1 MGNLSI
7 KKKEEALIKAG
18 RTVDDKG
25 KVDVT
30 RLDDQTIKRCRDITK
45 GITDSDSL
53 KKFGSDIVSTGSDCV
68 STLLEL
74 NKLDKAGEAGRYVK
88 ELISTIRKNE
98 LKDPST
104 MKGWRKFVAMI
115 PVFGTPAVLSA
126 DKIMARYESSKDDV
140 NKIIAK
146 VKEMEVDLDSDMN
159 SLVLMEQRAEELC
172 EYYGV
177 HVVALAVLYND
188 ETEKLQKMLK
198 EFEQDPSSHS
208 QSELDKQ
215 REFVEKIDRHSFDL
229 FMAGQKTHNLDL
241 PQIRMMR
248 QNNERLRENNEEI
261 YRTIIPNWETS
272 IAIAIMNQKQR
283 AVLETQKAIKDVNN
297 ELTLNNAKM
306 MKETTSK
313 ILVEGSRSIIDVET
327 YKKAMND
334 VFTALSDTTEKLAHI
349 KEQRDNDRAEIVKA
363 NKEMSAK
370 MLELSKRSE
379 NLLLSNTEF
388 VPDALK

>member
-1 MGNLSI
+1 
-7 KKKEEALIKAG
+7 
-18 RTVDDKG
+18 
-25 KVDVT
+25 
-30 RLDDQTIKRCRDITK
+30 
-45 GITDSDSL
+45 
-53 KKFGSDIVSTGSDCV
+53 
-68 STLLEL
+68 
-74 NKLDKAGEAGRYVK
+74 
-88 ELISTIRKNE
+88 
-98 LKDPST
+98 

-283 AVLETQKAIKDVNN
+283 AVLETQKAIK
-297 ELTLNNAKM
+297 
-306 MKETTSK
+306 
-313 ILVEGSRSIIDVET
+313 
-327 YKKAMND
+327 KAMND

>member
-1 MGNLSI
+1 MGNLI
-7 KKKEEALIKAG
+7 KKREEALIKAG
-18 RTVDDKG
+18 RTVDNKG
-25 KVDVT
+25 KIDVT
-30 RLDDQTIKRCRDITK
+30 KLDDQTIKRCRDITK

-53 KKFGSDIVSTGSDCV
+53 KKFGSDIVSTSRDCIG
-68 STLLEL
+68 TLLEL
-74 NKLDKAGEAGRYVK
+74 NKLDKAGEAGKYVK
-88 ELISTIRKNE
+88 ELIGTIRKNE

-115 PVFGTPAVLSA
+115 PVLGTPAVLSA
-126 DKIMARYESSKDDV
+126 DKIMARYESSKNDV
-140 NKIIAK
+140 NKIISK

-177 HVVALAVLYND
+177 HIVALSVLYND
-188 ETEKLQKMLK
+188 ETKKLQKMLK
-198 EFEQDPSSHS
+198 EYEQDPSSHS
-208 QSELDKQ
+208 QAELDKQ

-272 IAIAIMNQKQR
+272 IAIAIMNQKQK
-283 AVLETQKAIKDVNN
+283 ATLDTQKMIKDVNN

-363 NKEMSAK
+363 NKEISAK

-379 NLLLSNTEF
+379 NLLLGSTEF

>member
-1 MGNLSI
+1 
-7 KKKEEALIKAG
+7 
-18 RTVDDKG
+18 
-25 KVDVT
+25 
-30 RLDDQTIKRCRDITK
+30 
-45 GITDSDSL
+45 
-53 KKFGSDIVSTGSDCV
+53 
-68 STLLEL
+68 
-74 NKLDKAGEAGRYVK
+74 
-88 ELISTIRKNE
+88 
-98 LKDPST
+98 
-104 MKGWRKFVAMI
+104 
-115 PVFGTPAVLSA
+115 
-126 DKIMARYESSKDDV
+126 
-140 NKIIAK
+140 
-146 VKEMEVDLDSDMN
+146 
-159 SLVLMEQRAEELC
+159 
-172 EYYGV
+172 
-177 HVVALAVLYND
+177 
-188 ETEKLQKMLK
+188 
-198 EFEQDPSSHS
+198 
-208 QSELDKQ
+208 
-215 REFVEKIDRHSFDL
+215 
-229 FMAGQKTHNLDL
+229 MAGQKTHNLDL

-283 AVLETQKAIKDVNN
+283 AVLDTQKMIKDVNN

-379 NLLLSNTEF
+379 NLLLSGSEF

>member
-1 MGNLSI
+1 
-7 KKKEEALIKAG
+7 
-18 RTVDDKG
+18 
-25 KVDVT
+25 
-30 RLDDQTIKRCRDITK
+30 
-45 GITDSDSL
+45 
-53 KKFGSDIVSTGSDCV
+53 
-68 STLLEL
+68 
-74 NKLDKAGEAGRYVK
+74 
-88 ELISTIRKNE
+88 
-98 LKDPST
+98 
-104 MKGWRKFVAMI
+104 
-115 PVFGTPAVLSA
+115 
-126 DKIMARYESSKDDV
+126 
-140 NKIIAK
+140 
-146 VKEMEVDLDSDMN
+146 
-159 SLVLMEQRAEELC
+159 
-172 EYYGV
+172 
-177 HVVALAVLYND
+177 
-188 ETEKLQKMLK
+188 
-198 EFEQDPSSHS
+198 
-208 QSELDKQ
+208 
-215 REFVEKIDRHSFDL
+215 
-229 FMAGQKTHNLDL
+229 MAGQKTHNLDL

-388 VPDALK
+388 VPDVLK

>member
-1 MGNLSI
+1 
-7 KKKEEALIKAG
+7 
-18 RTVDDKG
+18 
-25 KVDVT
+25 
-30 RLDDQTIKRCRDITK
+30 
-45 GITDSDSL
+45 
-53 KKFGSDIVSTGSDCV
+53 
-68 STLLEL
+68 
-74 NKLDKAGEAGRYVK
+74 
-88 ELISTIRKNE
+88 
-98 LKDPST
+98 

-115 PVFGTPAVLSA
+115 PVLGTPAVLSA

-177 HVVALAVLYND
+177 HLVALSVLYND

-198 EFEQDPSSHS
+198 EYEQDPSSHS
-208 QSELDKQ
+208 QAELDKQ

-272 IAIAIMNQKQR
+272 IAIAIMNYKQK
-283 AVLETQKAIKDVNN
+283 ATLDTQKMIKDVNN

-363 NKEMSAK
+363 NKEISAK

-379 NLLLSNTEF
+379 NLLLGSTEF

>member
-1 MGNLSI
+1 
-7 KKKEEALIKAG
+7 
-18 RTVDDKG
+18 
-25 KVDVT
+25 
-30 RLDDQTIKRCRDITK
+30 
-45 GITDSDSL
+45 
-53 KKFGSDIVSTGSDCV
+53 
-68 STLLEL
+68 
-74 NKLDKAGEAGRYVK
+74 
-88 ELISTIRKNE
+88 
-98 LKDPST
+98 
-104 MKGWRKFVAMI
+104 
-115 PVFGTPAVLSA
+115 
-126 DKIMARYESSKDDV
+126 
-140 NKIIAK
+140 
-146 VKEMEVDLDSDMN
+146 
-159 SLVLMEQRAEELC
+159 
-172 EYYGV
+172 
-177 HVVALAVLYND
+177 
-188 ETEKLQKMLK
+188 
-198 EFEQDPSSHS
+198 
-208 QSELDKQ
+208 
-215 REFVEKIDRHSFDL
+215 
-229 FMAGQKTHNLDL
+229 MAGQKTHNLDL